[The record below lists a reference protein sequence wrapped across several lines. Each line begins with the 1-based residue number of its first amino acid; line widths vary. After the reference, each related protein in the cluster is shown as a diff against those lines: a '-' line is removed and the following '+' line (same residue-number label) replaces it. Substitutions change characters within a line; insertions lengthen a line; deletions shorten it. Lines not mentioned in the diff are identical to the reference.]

1 MSPKATR
8 EELMI
13 IAVAR
18 EIKDYERI
26 LLGVGLPTTA
36 GGLAKA
42 THAPNSVLMTEAG
55 IIDFKPLV
63 PPNHIADVMCLRGF
77 SYALDLFNTFT
88 TINYR
93 GFVDKAILGVG
104 QVDRYGNINTSF
116 IGGTAKTGMRLTGA
130 GGAPDFISYAKETI
144 LTLKGGEFVEKLD
157 YFTSPGYMGGGE
169 ERDRCGLFRR
179 RVRAQHDDL
188 HGGHFPL
195 RPEDQGGVPG
205 IPPPGGG
212 PQKNQIQ
219 STLGPAGRRP
229 AQTFP
234 YPDRG
239 GDQLH
244 PYLRPPALHSPRDHD
259 GTGGKKI
266 LRVRGREKEGEIGE
280 GAVPRG
286 RHWARLVGNA

>member
-8 EELMI
+8 QELII

-42 THAPNSVLMTEAG
+42 IHAPNCVLMTEAG

-116 IGGTAKTGMRLTGA
+116 MGGTAKTGMRLTGA

-157 YFTSPGYMGGGE
+157 YLTSPGYLGGGE
-169 ERDRCGLFRR
+169 ERDRCGLFRPGSGPSMMISTEAVFR
-179 RVRAQHDDL
+179 FDRKTKEVYLESLLPGVDLKQVKSKVPWDLRVADPLKPFPTPTVEEIEYIRTFAPQHC
-188 HGGHFPL
+188 
-195 RPEDQGGVPG
+195 
-205 IPPPGGG
+205 IPREIMMELAV
-212 PQKNQIQ
+212 KKFFEF
-219 STLGPAGRRP
+219 A
-229 AQTFP
+229 
-234 YPDRG
+234 
-239 GDQLH
+239 
-244 PYLRPPALHSPRDHD
+244 
-259 GTGGKKI
+259 GGKRK
-266 LRVRGREKEGEIGE
+266 GKSG
-280 GAVPRG
+280 
-286 RHWARLVGNA
+286 

>member
-1 MSPKATR
+1 
-8 EELMI
+8 LII

-42 THAPNSVLMTEAG
+42 THAPNCVLMTEAG

-116 IGGTAKTGMRLTGA
+116 MGGTPKTGMRLTGA

-157 YFTSPGYMGGGE
+157 YLTSPGYMGGGE
-169 ERDRCGLFRR
+169 ERDRSGLFRPESGPSMMISTEAIFR
-179 RVRAQHDDL
+179 FDRKTKEVYLESLFPGVNLEKVKSKVPWDLRVANPLKPFPTPTEEEIDYIRTFAPQHC
-188 HGGHFPL
+188 
-195 RPEDQGGVPG
+195 
-205 IPPPGGG
+205 IPREVMMELAI
-212 PQKNQIQ
+212 KKFFEF
-219 STLGPAGRRP
+219 A
-229 AQTFP
+229 
-234 YPDRG
+234 
-239 GDQLH
+239 
-244 PYLRPPALHSPRDHD
+244 
-259 GTGGKKI
+259 GGKSK
-266 LRVRGREKEGEIGE
+266 GKPG
-280 GAVPRG
+280 
-286 RHWARLVGNA
+286 

>member
-8 EELMI
+8 QELMI

-116 IGGTAKTGMRLTGA
+116 MGGTPKTGMRLTGA

-157 YFTSPGYMGGGE
+157 YFTSPGYMGGGD
-169 ERDRCGLFRR
+169 ERDRCGFFRPDSGPSMMISTEAVFR
-179 RVRAQHDDL
+179 FDRKTKEVYL
-188 HGGHFPL
+188 ESL
-195 RPEDQGGVPG
+195 L
-205 IPPPGGG
+205 PGGDLNKVTSKVPWDLRVADPLKPFPTPTEEEIDYIRTFA
-212 PQKNQIQ
+212 PQHCI
-219 STLGPAGRRP
+219 
-229 AQTFP
+229 
-234 YPDRG
+234 
-239 GDQLH
+239 
-244 PYLRPPALHSPRDHD
+244 PREIMMELAVKKFFEFA
-259 GTGGKKI
+259 GGKRK
-266 LRVRGREKEGEIGE
+266 GKSG
-280 GAVPRG
+280 
-286 RHWARLVGNA
+286 

>member
-8 EELMI
+8 QELMI

-104 QVDRYGNINTSF
+104 QVDLYGNINTSF
-116 IGGTAKTGMRLTGA
+116 IGGTPKTGMRLTGA

-169 ERDRCGLFRR
+169 ERNRCGLFRPESGPSMMISTEAVFR
-179 RVRAQHDDL
+179 FDRKTKEVYLESLLPGVDLQKVKSKVPWDLRVVDPLKPFPTPTEEEIDYIRTFAPQHC
-188 HGGHFPL
+188 
-195 RPEDQGGVPG
+195 
-205 IPPPGGG
+205 I
-212 PQKNQIQ
+212 
-219 STLGPAGRRP
+219 
-229 AQTFP
+229 
-234 YPDRG
+234 
-239 GDQLH
+239 
-244 PYLRPPALHSPRDHD
+244 PRDIMMELAVKKFFEFA
-259 GTGGKKI
+259 GGKRK
-266 LRVRGREKEGEIGE
+266 GKSG
-280 GAVPRG
+280 
-286 RHWARLVGNA
+286 

>member
-8 EELMI
+8 QELMI

-18 EIKDYERI
+18 EIKDRERI

-36 GGLAKA
+36 GALAKA
-42 THAPNSVLMTEAG
+42 THAPNCVLMTEAG
-55 IIDFKPLV
+55 IIDFRPLV

-116 IGGTAKTGMRLTGA
+116 MGGTAKTGMRLTGA

-157 YFTSPGYMGGGE
+157 YLTSPGYMGGGE
-169 ERDRCGLFRR
+169 ERDRCGLFAPGSGPGMMISNEAVFRFEPKTKEVYLQSLLPGVDLQ
-179 RVRAQHDDL
+179 RVKQKVPWDLRVANPLKPFPTPTQEEIDYIRTFAPQHC
-188 HGGHFPL
+188 
-195 RPEDQGGVPG
+195 VPREVMMELAV
-205 IPPPGGG
+205 
-212 PQKNQIQ
+212 KKFFEF
-219 STLGPAGRRP
+219 A
-229 AQTFP
+229 
-234 YPDRG
+234 
-239 GDQLH
+239 
-244 PYLRPPALHSPRDHD
+244 
-259 GTGGKKI
+259 GGKRK
-266 LRVRGREKEGEIGE
+266 GKSG
-280 GAVPRG
+280 
-286 RHWARLVGNA
+286 

>member
-8 EELMI
+8 QELII

-42 THAPNSVLMTEAG
+42 THAPNCVLMTEAG

-77 SYALDLFNTFT
+77 SYALDLFDTFT

-116 IGGTAKTGMRLTGA
+116 MGGSPKTGMRLTGA

-144 LTLKGGEFVEKLD
+144 LTLKGGEFVERLD
-157 YFTSPGYMGGGE
+157 YLTSPGYMGGGE
-169 ERDRCGLFRR
+169 ERDRCGLFRPESGPSMMISTEAIFR
-179 RVRAQHDDL
+179 FDRKTKEVYL
-188 HGGHFPL
+188 ESLFP
-195 RPEDQGGVPG
+195 GV
-205 IPPPGGG
+205 
-212 PQKNQIQ
+212 
-219 STLGPAGRRP
+219 TLEKVKSKVPW
-229 AQTFP
+229 
-234 YPDRG
+234 D
-239 GDQLH
+239 
-244 PYLRPPALHSPRDHD
+244 
-259 GTGGKKI
+259 
-266 LRVRGREKEGEIGE
+266 LRVANPLKPFPTPTEEEIDYIRTFAPQHCIPREVMMELAVKKFFEFAGGQRKGR
-280 GAVPRG
+280 
-286 RHWARLVGNA
+286 

>member
-1 MSPKATR
+1 
-8 EELMI
+8 MI

-116 IGGTAKTGMRLTGA
+116 MGGTPKTGMRLTGA

-157 YFTSPGYMGGGE
+157 YFTSPGYMGGGD
-169 ERDRCGLFRR
+169 ERDRCGLFRPDSGPSMMISTEAVFR
-179 RVRAQHDDL
+179 FDRKTKEVYL
-188 HGGHFPL
+188 ESL
-195 RPEDQGGVPG
+195 L
-205 IPPPGGG
+205 PGGDLNKVTSKVPWDLRVADPLKPFPTPTEEEIDYIRTFA
-212 PQKNQIQ
+212 PQHCI
-219 STLGPAGRRP
+219 
-229 AQTFP
+229 
-234 YPDRG
+234 
-239 GDQLH
+239 
-244 PYLRPPALHSPRDHD
+244 PREIMMELAVKKFFEFA
-259 GTGGKKI
+259 GGKRK
-266 LRVRGREKEGEIGE
+266 GKSG
-280 GAVPRG
+280 
-286 RHWARLVGNA
+286 

>member
-8 EELMI
+8 QELII

-18 EIKDYERI
+18 EIKDHERI

-42 THAPNSVLMTEAG
+42 THAPNCVLMTEAG

-116 IGGTAKTGMRLTGA
+116 MGGTPKTGMRLTGA

-157 YFTSPGYMGGGE
+157 YLTSPGYMGGGE
-169 ERDRCGLFRR
+169 ERDRCGLFRPESGPSMMISTEAIFR
-179 RVRAQHDDL
+179 FDRKTKEVYLESLFPGVGLEKVKSKVPWDLRVANPLKPFPTPTEEEIDYIRTFAPQHC
-188 HGGHFPL
+188 
-195 RPEDQGGVPG
+195 
-205 IPPPGGG
+205 IPREVMMELAV
-212 PQKNQIQ
+212 KKFFEF
-219 STLGPAGRRP
+219 A
-229 AQTFP
+229 
-234 YPDRG
+234 
-239 GDQLH
+239 
-244 PYLRPPALHSPRDHD
+244 
-259 GTGGKKI
+259 GGKRK
-266 LRVRGREKEGEIGE
+266 GKAG
-280 GAVPRG
+280 
-286 RHWARLVGNA
+286 

>member
-8 EELMI
+8 QELMI

-104 QVDRYGNINTSF
+104 QVDLYGNINTSF
-116 IGGTAKTGMRLTGA
+116 IGGTPKTGMRLTGA

-169 ERDRCGLFRR
+169 ERDRCGLFRPESGPSMMISTEAVFR
-179 RVRAQHDDL
+179 FDRKTKEVYLESLLPGVDLQKVKSKVPWDLRVVDPLKPFPTPTEEEIDYIRTFAPQHC
-188 HGGHFPL
+188 
-195 RPEDQGGVPG
+195 
-205 IPPPGGG
+205 I
-212 PQKNQIQ
+212 
-219 STLGPAGRRP
+219 
-229 AQTFP
+229 
-234 YPDRG
+234 
-239 GDQLH
+239 
-244 PYLRPPALHSPRDHD
+244 PRDIMMELAVKKFFEFA
-259 GTGGKKI
+259 GGKRK
-266 LRVRGREKEGEIGE
+266 GKSG
-280 GAVPRG
+280 
-286 RHWARLVGNA
+286 

>member
-8 EELMI
+8 QELMI

-104 QVDRYGNINTSF
+104 QVDLYGNINTSF
-116 IGGTAKTGMRLTGA
+116 IGGTPKTGMRLTGA

-169 ERDRCGLFRR
+169 ERNRCGLFRPESGPSMMISTEAVFR
-179 RVRAQHDDL
+179 FDRKTKEVYLESLLPGVDLQKVKSKVPWDLRVADPLKPFPTPTEEEIDYIRTFAPQHC
-188 HGGHFPL
+188 
-195 RPEDQGGVPG
+195 
-205 IPPPGGG
+205 I
-212 PQKNQIQ
+212 
-219 STLGPAGRRP
+219 
-229 AQTFP
+229 
-234 YPDRG
+234 
-239 GDQLH
+239 
-244 PYLRPPALHSPRDHD
+244 PRDIMMELAVKKFFEFA
-259 GTGGKKI
+259 GGKRK
-266 LRVRGREKEGEIGE
+266 GKSG
-280 GAVPRG
+280 
-286 RHWARLVGNA
+286 

>member
-8 EELMI
+8 QELII

-42 THAPNSVLMTEAG
+42 THAPNCVLMTEAG

-116 IGGTAKTGMRLTGA
+116 MGGTPKTGMRLTGA

-157 YFTSPGYMGGGE
+157 YLTSPGYMGGGE
-169 ERDRCGLFRR
+169 ERDRCGLFRPESGPSMMISTEAIFR
-179 RVRAQHDDL
+179 FDRKTKEVYLESLFPGVGLEKVKSKVPWDLRVANPLKPFPTPTEEEIDYIRTFAPQHC
-188 HGGHFPL
+188 
-195 RPEDQGGVPG
+195 
-205 IPPPGGG
+205 IPREVMMELAV
-212 PQKNQIQ
+212 KKFFEF
-219 STLGPAGRRP
+219 A
-229 AQTFP
+229 
-234 YPDRG
+234 
-239 GDQLH
+239 
-244 PYLRPPALHSPRDHD
+244 
-259 GTGGKKI
+259 GGKRK
-266 LRVRGREKEGEIGE
+266 GKAG
-280 GAVPRG
+280 
-286 RHWARLVGNA
+286 

>member
-8 EELMI
+8 QELMI

-42 THAPNSVLMTEAG
+42 THAPNCVLMTEAG

-116 IGGTAKTGMRLTGA
+116 MGGTPKTGMRLTGA

-157 YFTSPGYMGGGE
+157 YLTSPGYMEGGE
-169 ERDRCGLFRR
+169 KRDQCGLFRSESGPSMMISTEAVFR
-179 RVRAQHDDL
+179 FDRKTKEVYLESLLPGVDLTKVKSKVPWDLRVADPLKPFPTPTVEEIDYIRTFAPQHC
-188 HGGHFPL
+188 
-195 RPEDQGGVPG
+195 
-205 IPPPGGG
+205 IPREIMMELAV
-212 PQKNQIQ
+212 KKFFEF
-219 STLGPAGRRP
+219 A
-229 AQTFP
+229 
-234 YPDRG
+234 
-239 GDQLH
+239 
-244 PYLRPPALHSPRDHD
+244 
-259 GTGGKKI
+259 GGKRK
-266 LRVRGREKEGEIGE
+266 GK
-280 GAVPRG
+280 
-286 RHWARLVGNA
+286 

>member
-8 EELMI
+8 QELMI

-42 THAPNSVLMTEAG
+42 SHAPHCVLMTEAG

-116 IGGTAKTGMRLTGA
+116 MGGTPKTGMRLTGA

-157 YFTSPGYMGGGE
+157 YFTSPGYMGGGD
-169 ERDRCGLFRR
+169 ERDRSGLFHPGSGPSMMISTEAVFRFDPQTKEVYLESLLPGVDLQIIKSKVPWDL
-179 RVRAQHDDL
+179 RVADPLKPFPTPTGEEIDYIRTFAPQHC
-188 HGGHFPL
+188 
-195 RPEDQGGVPG
+195 
-205 IPPPGGG
+205 IPREVMMELAV
-212 PQKNQIQ
+212 KKFFEF
-219 STLGPAGRRP
+219 A
-229 AQTFP
+229 
-234 YPDRG
+234 
-239 GDQLH
+239 
-244 PYLRPPALHSPRDHD
+244 
-259 GTGGKKI
+259 GGKRK
-266 LRVRGREKEGEIGE
+266 GK
-280 GAVPRG
+280 
-286 RHWARLVGNA
+286 